1 MAKILIIDDEPSI
14 RELYSFIFSDAGHEV
29 LLAENGLA
37 ALELLKSHTPD
48 FMVVDVSMPELP
60 GDEFI
65 KRLGHLALT
74 DPRLDQIPFCV
85 MTGENFM
92 ESSLN
97 STFAKRPGF
106 VCYFP
111 KMTVP
116 ETILA
121 KAEETL
127 ASQGR

>member
-14 RELYSFIFSDAGHEV
+14 RELYNFIFGDAGHEV
-29 LLAENGLA
+29 LLAGNGEEALA
-37 ALELLKSHTPD
+37 VLKEHTPE
-48 FMVVDVSMPELP
+48 FMVVDVSMPVMP
-60 GDEFI
+60 GNEFI
-65 KRLGHLALT
+65 ERLGRLAVS
-74 DPRLDQIPFCV
+74 DRRLDQIPFCV
-85 MTGENFM
+85 MTGENFL

-116 ETILA
+116 EVILA
-121 KAEETL
+121 KAEETI
-127 ASQGR
+127 AGRR